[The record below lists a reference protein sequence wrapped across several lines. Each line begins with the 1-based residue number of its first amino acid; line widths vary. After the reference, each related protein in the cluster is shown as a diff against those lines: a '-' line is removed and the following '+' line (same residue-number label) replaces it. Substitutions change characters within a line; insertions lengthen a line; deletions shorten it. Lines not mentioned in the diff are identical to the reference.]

1 MYSVFYKETSN
12 TNMKQHSLLAQK
24 KQIIQKNTDKNDVN
38 SSFQQ
43 DSRAVGPFMGLTNF
57 KGLLKACVN
66 HGKKKVVGKA
76 KHKINI

>member
-24 KQIIQKNTDKNDVN
+24 NQIIQKNTDKNN
-38 SSFQQ
+38 ISFQQ
-43 DSRAVGPFMGLTNF
+43 DSRAVGPFVGLTNF

-76 KHKINI
+76 KHKISI